1 MFVKNNAFLP
11 GAARVCLVIV
21 YTALGFGIL
30 YNGISCFMTLYKA
43 CTQPHLLAGTMRFDF
58 MGYYMTAAVHGGLCV
73 GLTMLIVLLLLR
85 KRLKLKKTGR
95 IKGNSNRDTGD

>member
-1 MFVKNNAFLP
+1 
-11 GAARVCLVIV
+11 
-21 YTALGFGIL
+21 
-30 YNGISCFMTLYKA
+30 MTLYKA
-43 CTQPHLLAGTMRFDF
+43 CTQPYLLAGTVRLNF
-58 MGYYMTAAVHGGLCV
+58 MGYYMMAAVYGGLCV

>member
-11 GAARVCLVIV
+11 GAARVCLVIA
-21 YTALGFGIL
+21 YTVLGFGIL

-43 CTQPHLLAGTMRFDF
+43 CTQPYLLAGTVRLNF
-58 MGYYMTAAVHGGLCV
+58 MGYYMMAAVYGGLCV

-95 IKGNSNRDTGD
+95 TEVTTSRDMAR

>member
-11 GAARVCLVIV
+11 GAARVCLVIA
-21 YTALGFGIL
+21 YTVLGFGIL

-43 CTQPHLLAGTMRFDF
+43 CTQPYLLAGTVRLNF
-58 MGYYMTAAVHGGLCV
+58 MGYYMMAAVYGGLCV

-85 KRLKLKKTGR
+85 KRLKLKKTGQTEVTT
-95 IKGNSNRDTGD
+95 SRDMAR